1 MEKTV
6 KKLYRGMAELRDYEV
21 ERCLKNGESVKIMY
35 DGDYMTLSPEEL
47 TSKRIGTSKLIESVN
62 GMKNYRLYGYA
73 WEPVEI
79 DY

>member
-6 KKLYRGMAELRDYEV
+6 KKLYRGMAELLDYEV
-21 ERCLKNGESVKIMY
+21 ERCLKNGESVKIIY
-35 DGDYMTLSPEEL
+35 DGDYMNLSPEEL
-47 TSKRIGTSKLIESVN
+47 TSKRMGTSKVIESTN
-62 GMKNYRLYGYA
+62 GTKDYRLYGYA

>member
-1 MEKTV
+1 
-6 KKLYRGMAELRDYEV
+6 
-21 ERCLKNGESVKIMY
+21 
-35 DGDYMTLSPEEL
+35 MTLSPEEL

-62 GMKNYRLYGYA
+62 GMKDYRLYGYA